1 MGICIECRNH
11 GYQYKSYSVYVCK
24 TAYTYLSRYVCMHL
38 STSNSM
44 DRWKST
50 GGKSQRRA
58 EKKQEDKVANH
69 CVFTMICGSGG
80 SKSRLPK
87 AAGPEPSGQLQDEK
101 LHDVVAPSQNVQ
113 STPFSDRFRKLTCR
127 KSERRCCAKQIWK
140 SKCTKHT
147 MLGALLEVDMSKKC
161 TPLWRRSAFPS
172 QNVQNTPCLKHFWK
186 LRCRKSARSCGRK
199 LISKSKCGNHTMLGI
214 LLEVD
219 MSKKCTPL
227 RCEAH
232 FQVKMYKAHQSRTA
246 FGSWDVEKVHAVV
259 ARSSFA
265 SQNVQNALCSKHVWK
280 LTCRK
285 SARRC
290 GAKHISKSKC
300 EKHTTFNRATLHNN
314 DNRNHNNNNYY
325 CCYYYYYNYYNYNCN
340 YNKYGTTGTTTPTT
354 TTKKT
359 QLQLQQ
365 QQQQQQQLPFQLFC
379 LRWFLHYNYNYNYN
393 YNYITLP

>member
-1 MGICIECRNH
+1 MKK
-11 GYQYKSYSVYVCK
+11 Q
-24 TAYTYLSRYVCMHL
+24 
-38 STSNSM
+38 
-44 DRWKST
+44 RWEDSEKRREEARRSEKR
-50 GGKSQRRA
+50 KSQ
-58 EKKQEDKVANH
+58 KKEDAGVPKGRQVANH

-80 SKSRLPK
+80 SKSRLRK

-113 STPFSDRFRKLTCR
+113 STTLSDRFRKLTCR

-147 MLGALLEVDMSKKC
+147 MLGSLLEVDMSKKC

-172 QNVQNTPCLKHFWK
+172 QNVQSTPCLKHFWK

-246 FGSWDVEKVHAVV
+246 FGS
-259 ARSSFA
+259 
-265 SQNVQNALCSKHVWK
+265 
-280 LTCRK
+280 
-285 SARRC
+285 
-290 GAKHISKSKC
+290 
-300 EKHTTFNRATLHNN
+300 
-314 DNRNHNNNNYY
+314 
-325 CCYYYYYNYYNYNCN
+325 
-340 YNKYGTTGTTTPTT
+340 
-354 TTKKT
+354 
-359 QLQLQQ
+359 
-365 QQQQQQQLPFQLFC
+365 
-379 LRWFLHYNYNYNYN
+379 
-393 YNYITLP
+393 